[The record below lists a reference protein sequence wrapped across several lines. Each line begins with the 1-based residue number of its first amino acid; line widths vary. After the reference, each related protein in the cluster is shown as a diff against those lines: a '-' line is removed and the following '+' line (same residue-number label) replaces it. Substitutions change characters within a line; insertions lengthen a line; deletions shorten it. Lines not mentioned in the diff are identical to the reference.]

1 MIGIIAA
8 MEQELAA
15 IMVAAQAE
23 GPVSTRV
30 LAGRP
35 LHHCTLAG
43 RPVVLAQSGVGKVAA
58 AATSALLA
66 TTCDTMIMVGTA
78 GGLGD
83 SAPGDVVV
91 ATELLQH
98 DFDARPLWPQW
109 VLPGVGQSRISTDPA
124 LTNLLSAAAEAVC
137 AEHRPDLAH
146 LGLPAGRAH
155 RGLVISGDQFIG
167 SAAASDALQAALP
180 DALAVEMEGAAVAQ
194 VCRTAGVPFALARTI
209 SDRADHDAALDFAA
223 FLEQVAAPYAR
234 DLVLELLRNLG

>member
-15 IMVAAQAE
+15 VMTAAEAE
-23 GPVSTRV
+23 GPLTTEV

-35 LHHCTLAG
+35 LHHGTLAG

-98 DFDARPLWPQW
+98 DFDARPLWQQW
-109 VLPGVGQSRISTDPA
+109 TLPDVGQGRIPTDPA
-124 LTNLLSAAAEAVC
+124 LTNLLSVAADAVC

-167 SAAASDALQAALP
+167 SADASNALQAVLP

-194 VCRTAGVPFALARTI
+194 VCRTADVRFALARTV
-209 SDRADHDAALDFAA
+209 SDRADHDAAVDFVA

-234 DLVLELLRNLG
+234 DLVLALLHELG

>member
-15 IMVAAQAE
+15 IMAAARAE
-23 GPVSTRV
+23 GPLTTQV

-35 LHHCTLAG
+35 LHQGTLAG

-66 TTCDTMIMVGTA
+66 TTADTMIMVGTA

-109 VLPGVGQSRISTDPA
+109 VLPGVGQSRIATDPA
-124 LTNLLSAAAEAVC
+124 LTELLAAAAEAVC
-137 AEHRPDLAH
+137 AEHRPDLAN
-146 LGLPAGRAH
+146 LGLEAGRAH

-167 SAAASDALQAALP
+167 SAEASAALQAALP
-180 DALAVEMEGAAVAQ
+180 EALAVEMEGAAVAQ
-194 VCRTAGVPFALARTI
+194 VCRTAGVRFALARTV
-209 SDRADHDAALDFAA
+209 SDRADHHAALDFQA

-234 DLVLELLRNLG
+234 DLVLALLRELR

>member
-15 IMVAAQAE
+15 IMAAAQAE
-23 GPVSTRV
+23 GPLTTQV

-35 LHHCTLAG
+35 LHRGTLVG
-43 RPVVLAQSGVGKVAA
+43 RPVVLAQSGVGKAAA

-78 GGLGD
+78 GGLGE
-83 SAPGDVVV
+83 STPGDVVV

-109 VLPGVGQSRISTDPA
+109 VLPGVGESRIPTNPA
-124 LTNLLSAAAEAVC
+124 LTELLSAAAETVC
-137 AEHRPDLAH
+137 AEHRPDLAA
-146 LGLPAGRAH
+146 LGLPAGHAR

-167 SAAASDALQAALP
+167 SAEASIRLQDALP

-194 VCRTAGVPFALARTI
+194 VCRTAGVPFALARTV
-209 SDRADHDAALDFAA
+209 SDRADHHAALDFAA
-223 FLEQVAAPYAR
+223 FLERVAAPYAR
-234 DLVLELLRNLG
+234 DLVVALLHKLG